1 MNLVL
6 QDYYQFIGYPIH
18 IVHVGLVYVSI
29 ELLNLFMSNNQFQSA
44 EAPTSSKPAKL
55 KISKGSEL
63 IVKLFLLPYRLR
75 GANIPNK
82 GAEFRYVNFLCCFL
96 VVSILGCGL

>member
-55 KISKGSEL
+55 KMSKGSE
-63 IVKLFLLPYRLR
+63 
-75 GANIPNK
+75 
-82 GAEFRYVNFLCCFL
+82 
-96 VVSILGCGL
+96 